1 MIVSTNMG
9 EQPQLVN
16 LYQFI
21 NAFLFEHSP
30 HCDPVFCVCI
40 FVDRLWVF
48 RMWWEFKYIEKA
60 HLNIFRNFAFLLGWD
75 WPLYVVWVIV
85 PWTSPK
91 LSILL
96 SEEIFFRLWAEWS
109 YKCWLPKVF
118 AEDKMCFIHVPEA
131 VKKHWWQALLSPRH
145 PNCNSL
151 LRNLSGTQ
159 QHGKETCS
167 LKFMLCTCC
176 RGTMADY
183 EALTALIDVAGL
195 KKEGKVRWWFNG
207 IVMALMIMLMWNPQ
221 ISVVVAHEQHGCLDV
236 IVLSSRSQWWTPP
249 LACLSTKSEWRG

>member
-1 MIVSTNMG
+1 MGQTGIGHQNMG
-9 EQPQLVN
+9 QIFFGAKSARAKYEFGQICLGPTNYLRNWRWPIFLDQL
-16 LYQFI
+16 
-21 NAFLFEHSP
+21 
-30 HCDPVFCVCI
+30 
-40 FVDRLWVF
+40 
-48 RMWWEFKYIEKA
+48 
-60 HLNIFRNFAFLLGWD
+60 LLGPNAD
-75 WPLYVVWVIV
+75 N
-85 PWTSPK
+85 
-91 LSILL
+91 
-96 SEEIFFRLWAEWS
+96 R
-109 YKCWLPKVF
+109 
-118 AEDKMCFIHVPEA
+118 
-131 VKKHWWQALLSPRH
+131 WQALLSPRH
-145 PNCNSL
+145 SNCNSL

>member
-60 HLNIFRNFAFLLGWD
+60 HLNIFRNFAFLSGWD

-109 YKCWLPKVF
+109 YQCWLPKVF

-151 LRNLSGTQ
+151 PRNLKSGAQ
-159 QHGKETCS
+159 RERNLFFEIHAVHLLQRDNGR
-167 LKFMLCTCC
+167 LW
-176 RGTMADY
+176 GADGSY
-183 EALTALIDVAGL
+183 RCGWTE
-195 KKEGKVRWWFNG
+195 EGRKG
-207 IVMALMIMLMWNPQ
+207 EMMI
-221 ISVVVAHEQHGCLDV
+221 
-236 IVLSSRSQWWTPP
+236 
-249 LACLSTKSEWRG
+249 